1 MDLNPAG
8 CLFDALPWVVR
19 PPALHEAHS
28 QDAQPAQVINPNA
41 CSSRQTCRG
50 FTGSNFNTDLT
61 LQVKLCRNMLAK
73 LHMLG
78 RHKAKVKRYYWHTNG
93 SHSEQ
98 AIYETI
104 EHTQCVNV
112 SL

>member
-8 CLFDALPWVVR
+8 CLFDALPWVVG

-50 FTGSNFNTDLT
+50 ITGNNFYIDVT
-61 LQVKLCRNMLAK
+61 LQAKLCR
-73 LHMLG
+73 
-78 RHKAKVKRYYWHTNG
+78 
-93 SHSEQ
+93 E
-98 AIYETI
+98 
-104 EHTQCVNV
+104 NV
-112 SL
+112 SQVTLAVEVGTYVDTQLK